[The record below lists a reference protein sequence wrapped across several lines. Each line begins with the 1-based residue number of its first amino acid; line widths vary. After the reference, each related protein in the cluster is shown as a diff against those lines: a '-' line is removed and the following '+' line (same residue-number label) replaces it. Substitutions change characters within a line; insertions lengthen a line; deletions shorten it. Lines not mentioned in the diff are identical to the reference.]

1 MSSLKSTLCYPLPY
15 CPEGAVRQRQHTNRD
30 NVSMGWT
37 SFQRS
42 SLFED
47 LCQRFSVLK
56 RQRCHHCTGPGHPLC
71 SPLTAT
77 HLKHPKTIAACWKPI
92 CNTSK
97 ISENNRNQAKR
108 QAGNTLIGNTFETR
122 PYFQK
127 QLETRLMITDGFAGW
142 SKIKLD
148 FYAYCFH
155 SGVVLLLYQ
164 NRKDNRI
171 FALQI

>member
-1 MSSLKSTLCYPLPY
+1 
-15 CPEGAVRQRQHTNRD
+15 
-30 NVSMGWT
+30 MGWT
-37 SFQRS
+37 SCRS
-42 SLFED
+42 WLFED
-47 LCQRFSVLK
+47 LCQRFSVHM

-71 SPLTAT
+71 SLLTAT

-97 ISENNRNQAKR
+97 ISENNRKQAKR
-108 QAGNTLIGNTFETR
+108 TAGYTLIGNTFETR

-148 FYAYCFH
+148 FYVSVSFQGWCCCCIRIAKTIGIFLNNHKEGISKDKQQICGQAYFIGRVKKNKPH
-155 SGVVLLLYQ
+155 LL
-164 NRKDNRI
+164 
-171 FALQI
+171 